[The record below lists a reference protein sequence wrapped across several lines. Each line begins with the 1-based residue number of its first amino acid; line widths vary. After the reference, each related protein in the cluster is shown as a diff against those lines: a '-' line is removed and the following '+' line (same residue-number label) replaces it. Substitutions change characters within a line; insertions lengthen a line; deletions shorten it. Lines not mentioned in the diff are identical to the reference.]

1 MEPARGPDNG
11 GMDPRGETPPP
22 SGAPQTP
29 GRSTR
34 QEGDEDGERSLIRW
48 MLSLS
53 PAQRLEV
60 LQRHVDAVESL
71 RTGA

>member
-1 MEPARGPDNG
+1 
-11 GMDPRGETPPP
+11 MDPRDDAGHPLEPH
-22 SGAPQTP
+22 GAPDDRP
-29 GRSTR
+29 GRPES
-34 QEGDEDGERSLIRW
+34 GEDGERSLIRW